1 MDDRRARGYRSV
13 ISTHEELHRRDLADG
28 RAVLAQEVVPLPR
41 VDAEACHKNLGR
53 VDGLARRRAAGGARF
68 PGPDGLLALAANN
81 YAMSLVKLQHLKEA
95 RSLLRKTIPVA
106 RRVLGETHQITLKMR
121 CGYARALYDDPG
133 ATLDDLR
140 EAVTT
145 NEETA
150 RTARRVFGGA
160 HPIAKGIEVE
170 LQEAQ
175 FALVARLE
183 DTAPG
188 GDVNAM
194 CEAMAAMT
202 ADDA

>member
-1 MDDRRARGYRSV
+1 MDDCRARGYRSI
-13 ISTHEELHRRDLADG
+13 ISTHEELHGRDLADG
-28 RAVLAQEVVPLPR
+28 RAVFAQEVVPLPR

-106 RRVLGETHQITLKMR
+106 RRVFGESNEVTLNMR
-121 CGYARALYDDPG
+121 WNQAMALCEDDG

-145 NEETA
+145 LEDIE
-150 RTARRVFGGA
+150 RISRRVFGGA
-160 HPIAKGIEVE
+160 HPVTESIEDH
-170 LQEAQ
+170 LQDARPALRAREA
-175 FALVARLE
+175 
-183 DTAPG
+183 T
-188 GDVNAM
+188 
-194 CEAMAAMT
+194 T
-202 ADDA
+202 SK